1 MSQRIN
7 SKGMRKLVLGAL
19 VAVLLALVIPTQ
31 ALAKGRS
38 WRTYSVKVD
47 SGYLALR
54 THPSYDSR
62 NEIGQL
68 YTGDVVSVLDASSDP
83 DSWVGYSYQYSR
95 RGWVNQH
102 YLRYLDNTPKG
113 NYRVK
118 VDKGY
123 LALRTRPKYDDS
135 NEIGKLYTGDWVIL
149 LDRYNSKYWWV
160 YSEKYGS
167 IGYVNCNYLNSM
179 SPTEDYHGQYTV
191 RVQKGYLALRTR
203 PAYDDSNEIGQLYT
217 GDVVIVKDKSQGQYW
232 WVYSPKHQRDGY
244 VNKDYLY

>member
-7 SKGMRKLVLGAL
+7 SKGLRKLVIGAL
-19 VAVLLALVIPTQ
+19 AVVLLVLVIPSH
-31 ALAKGRS
+31 AFAKARS

-68 YTGDVVSVLDASSDP
+68 YTGDVVSVLDASSDQ
-83 DSWVGYSYQYSR
+83 DYWVVYSYKYSR

-123 LALRTRPKYDDS
+123 LALRTRPTYDDS
-135 NEIGKLYTGDWVIL
+135 NEIGK
-149 LDRYNSKYWWV
+149 R
-160 YSEKYGS
+160 
-167 IGYVNCNYLNSM
+167 
-179 SPTEDYHGQYTV
+179 
-191 RVQKGYLALRTR
+191 
-203 PAYDDSNEIGQLYT
+203 YT

-232 WVYSPKHQRDGY
+232 WVYSPKHQRDGF